1 MMDKKLFPGFAT
13 ESGARA
19 FFRRP
24 PLLETSRLL
33 LRPLRMRDAEDL
45 FLWTSDREVARY
57 VLWSAHSSVRETRN
71 YIRYIRMLYRNALPS
86 SWGIVLKETGRV
98 IGTIGFMAYSP
109 ENLSCE
115 IGYSLSREYWNR
127 GIMTEAVSRLLHAV
141 FEDLGLNRAEAQH
154 DVRNPASGR
163 VLEKCGMKKE
173 GVLRSRVVNKGEAV
187 DVALWAVLKSD
198 PLPS

>member
-1 MMDKKLFPGFAT
+1 MSRQIFPGFAS
-13 ESGARA
+13 ESPVYAY
-19 FFRRP
+19 FRRL
-24 PLLETSRLL
+24 PLLETTRLV

-45 FLWTSDREVARY
+45 FLWTSDPEVARY
-57 VLWSAHSSVRETRN
+57 VLWPAHTSVRETRE
-71 YIRYIRMLYRNALPS
+71 YIRYIRRLYRSALPS

-98 IGTIGFMAYSP
+98 IGTVGFMFYSP

-127 GIMTEAVSRLLHAV
+127 GIMTEAVSRVLRSV
-141 FEDLGLNRAEAQH
+141 FGDLPVIRVEAQH

-173 GVLRSRVVNKGEAV
+173 GVLRSRVINKGEPA

-198 PLPS
+198 LLPS